1 MHISVI
7 TSSYP
12 RFVGDSVAP
21 FVKSLSEAIADR
33 GHDVIVIAPY
43 DAIAV
48 PDTSKK
54 IIVKRF
60 KYIFHDKFHIMGHS
74 RSLKDDAKLRPF
86 VYILLPLYIFFGSLC
101 LYKNVRRQKSDVI
114 HAHWVLPGGLI
125 AALVGLLTKTPF
137 IISLHGS
144 DIYVANR
151 NIAFKW
157 VTEWIFRRA
166 KYVTACSQELFD
178 QAESLGA
185 KGKIKLI
192 AWGADPNRFKPL
204 DNKSD
209 VRKQYGWKNDELVI
223 CSLGRMVSKKGFDRL
238 ITAFATLRD
247 KKNLKLVIGGEGPL
261 KKDLITQTFQLGLKN
276 KVEFPGNISWC
287 DVGNFLGAADLF
299 VLPSVRDKSGNI
311 DGLPTVLL
319 EAMACGLA
327 CVATNIGGVS
337 LVIKNYENGVIFDTK
352 IDNELKSILEDLL
365 FDREKREEL
374 GNNARRSVVDL
385 YNWSNVSNQFD
396 QIIKTG

>member
-1 MHISVI
+1 MHITVI

-60 KYIFHDKFHIMGHS
+60 KYIFLDKFHIMGHS
-74 RSLKDDAKLRPF
+74 RSLKDDAKLKPF
-86 VYILLPLYIFFGSLC
+86 VYFLLPLYIFFGSLC
-101 LYKNVRRQKSDVI
+101 LYKNVKRQKSDVI

-125 AALVGLLTKTPF
+125 AALVGLITKTPF

-157 VTEWIFRRA
+157 VTGWIFRRA
-166 KYVTACSQELFD
+166 KYVSACSQELFD
-178 QAESLGA
+178 RAESLGA
-185 KGKIKLI
+185 KGKVKLI

-204 DNKSD
+204 DNKSE
-209 VRKQYGWKNDELVI
+209 VRKQYGWKNNELVI
-223 CSLGRMVSKKGFDRL
+223 CSLGRMVSKKGFNRL
-238 ITAFATLRD
+238 IAAFAALRD
-247 KKNLKLVIGGEGPL
+247 NKKLRLVIGGEGPL
-261 KKDLITQTFQLGLKN
+261 KNDLIAQTFQLGLKN
-276 KVEFPGNISWC
+276 QVEFPGNISWC
-287 DVGNFLGAADLF
+287 DVGNFFGAADLF

-327 CVATNIGGVS
+327 CVASNIGGVS

-352 IDNELKSILEDLL
+352 NDNELKSILEDLL

-374 GNNARRSVVDL
+374 GNNARRSVVDH